1 MVSRS
6 HKVSL
11 GLKSPTFVNLRVF
24 LPPHY
29 HNNHHHRQH
38 WPLEA
43 NFMSE
48 TRLTCF
54 GVKIHWFV
62 CWSKDSNSGTLRAS
76 SHGSDSTPESRLFRV
91 RFNPW
96 EPALTGQIQPVRAG
110 SHGSNSTRES
120 PLSRVGFDPWEP
132 ALRGHIWPVRA
143 GSHGSEIHFCTPGY
157 VYYSQIAECK

>member
-1 MVSRS
+1 MID
-6 HKVSL
+6 HKIQTS
-11 GLKSPTFVNLRVF
+11 SNF
-24 LPPHY
+24 LLPQRRNY
-29 HNNHHHRQH
+29 TNN
-38 WPLEA
+38 A

-110 SHGSNSTRES
+110 SHGSDSTRES
-120 PLSRVGFDPWEP
+120 QLSRVWFNLWEL
-132 ALRGHIWPVRA
+132 ALTGRIQPVRV
-143 GSHGSEIHFCTPGY
+143 GSYRSDSIPENWLPLQVFYQAHPPVKVNSRQF
-157 VYYSQIAECK
+157 QF